1 MSDQPK
7 QPEAVD
13 KVAKPAEPKTDKSL
27 NREELDNVSGGQAH
41 VVVAFVQ
48 GGPVF
53 SQVQSYRKEVQG
65 DTSEPKRPLT
75 EIFEEVSAE

>member
-7 QPEAVD
+7 KPDAINKAD
-13 KVAKPAEPKTDKSL
+13 KPAEPKKDTSL
-27 NREELDNVSGGQAH
+27 DRDELDKVSGGQAH
-41 VVVAFVQ
+41 VVHAFVQ

-65 DTSEPKRPLT
+65 DASEPKRSLT

>member
-1 MSDQPK
+1 MSDQTKKPD
-7 QPEAVD
+7 AID
-13 KVAKPAEPKTDKSL
+13 KADKPAEPKKDKSL
-27 NREELDNVSGGQAH
+27 DRDELDKVSGGRAH

-65 DTSEPKRPLT
+65 DASEPKRSLS